1 MPTESAVRWFILSD
15 SPEKDIQWSDNGV
28 VSSNK
33 FLQKIWDL
41 NYSIRNR
48 KEDKVSKD
56 SESEFISLMNNFI
69 IKINNSINDFRF
81 NVAIASFYE
90 IFNNFNSSLNK
101 NLSNKILKE
110 YIIKINKLMIPFTP
124 HLSRE
129 CLKMLNCV
137 DYNEWPKIEKNIK
150 EEINFAIQIN
160 GKTRDII
167 KIKKD
172 SIEEVIKEK
181 VLHETKARKYLLNK
195 KILKTIFVKNKI
207 INYIIKN

>member
-1 MPTESAVRWFILSD
+1 
-15 SPEKDIQWSDNGV
+15 
-28 VSSNK
+28 
-33 FLQKIWDL
+33 
-41 NYSIRNR
+41 
-48 KEDKVSKD
+48 
-56 SESEFISLMNNFI
+56 
-69 IKINNSINDFRF
+69 
-81 NVAIASFYE
+81 
-90 IFNNFNSSLNK
+90 
-101 NLSNKILKE
+101 
-110 YIIKINKLMIPFTP
+110 MIPFTP